1 MITVALLA
9 AWISANPDALLDRD
23 KTLRSSPE
31 MNLLREFDRQTRDSS
46 STMLHVF
53 PRPCYSDLDS
63 SEICA
68 DHEGI
73 EWVDSA
79 RHGEIRFHPVLGL
92 EHRIVQDKSVFA
104 GDGGLQT
111 SGGIG
116 PASFYLDARIFS
128 EDQSGSLPSYD
139 GEYVESQQK
148 GNTSDFTYA
157 SYSRYRTRLSIETP
171 VGRFSAGR
179 DNQNWGPSPFHAL
192 VLSEASVPYNHL
204 DWTIDLGPF
213 TVRSLVADLAIPG
226 PGQSVADNDSR
237 TLFAHRYEWHAL
249 RNLTLG
255 ISDALILFNKSAP
268 AAFIPIVPLFM
279 QKGLWYEN
287 INNGELAF
295 DADWKPL
302 QNWRTYGE
310 FLIDDMT
317 SPSTIFDNQWKNK
330 WAATVGTQVSLPK
343 VGEFLPGV
351 ILEWSRVEPW
361 VYTHYVANTS
371 QALNQGLPLGNP
383 LGPNS
388 QALTLALYATRD
400 SWSLGLRGD
409 LIWKGTDTGSQA
421 TDTLHDNTVVRKSFL
436 KDAATPTFE
445 LGPDISWTHG
455 WVSVSLGYRVLVN
468 SGVLDRIPVQAR
480 APVWRGKVE
489 VRY

>member
-1 MITVALLA
+1 
-9 AWISANPDALLDRD
+9 
-23 KTLRSSPE
+23 
-31 MNLLREFDRQTRDSS
+31 
-46 STMLHVF
+46 MLHVF
-53 PRPCYSDLDS
+53 PRPCLSDLDS
-63 SEICA
+63 SEICE
-68 DHEGI
+68 DPGGI
-73 EWVDSA
+73 GWVDSV
-79 RHGEIRFHPVLGL
+79 RHGEIRFHPLLGL
-92 EHRIVQDKSVFA
+92 EHRIVQGESVFA
-104 GDGGLQT
+104 GDGGIQAT
-111 SGGIG
+111 GGIG

-226 PGQSVADNDSR
+226 PGQSVADNDTR

-268 AAFIPIVPLFM
+268 SAFIPIVPLFM

-302 QNWRTYGE
+302 QNLRTYGE

-343 VGEFLPGV
+343 VGAFLPGV
-351 ILEWSRVEPW
+351 VLEWSRVEPW

-388 QALTLALYATRD
+388 QVLTMVFYATSD
-400 SWSLGLRGD
+400 CWSLGLRGD
-409 LIWKGTDTGSQA
+409 LIWKGKDTGSQA
-421 TDTLHDNTVVRKSFL
+421 TDTLHDNTVARKSFL
-436 KDAATPTFE
+436 IGAQTPTLG
-445 LGPDISWTHG
+445 LGPDVSWARD
-455 WVSVSLGYRVLVN
+455 WLSVSVGCQVQMNSRVWN
-468 SGVLDRIPVQAR
+468 RIPVQER
-480 APVWRGKVE
+480 EPVWRGRVE
-489 VRY
+489 LRY

>member
-1 MITVALLA
+1 
-9 AWISANPDALLDRD
+9 
-23 KTLRSSPE
+23 
-31 MNLLREFDRQTRDSS
+31 
-46 STMLHVF
+46 
-53 PRPCYSDLDS
+53 
-63 SEICA
+63 
-68 DHEGI
+68 
-73 EWVDSA
+73 
-79 RHGEIRFHPVLGL
+79 
-92 EHRIVQDKSVFA
+92 
-104 GDGGLQT
+104 
-111 SGGIG
+111 
-116 PASFYLDARIFS
+116 
-128 EDQSGSLPSYD
+128 
-139 GEYVESQQK
+139 
-148 GNTSDFTYA
+148 
-157 SYSRYRTRLSIETP
+157 
-171 VGRFSAGR
+171 
-179 DNQNWGPSPFHAL
+179 L
-192 VLSEASVPYNHL
+192 VLSQASVPYNHL
-204 DWTIDLGPF
+204 DWTINLGPF

-226 PGQSVADNDSR
+226 PGQSVADNDTR
-237 TLFAHRYEWHAL
+237 TLYAHRYEWHAL

-330 WAATVGTQVSLPK
+330 WAATLGTQVSLPK
-343 VGEFLPGV
+343 MGEVLPGV

-361 VYTHYVANTS
+361 VYTHYVSNTS

-388 QALTLALYATRD
+388 QAITLEAYATREG
-400 SWSLGLRGD
+400 WSIGLRGD
-409 LIWKGTDTGSQA
+409 LILKGKDTGSQA

-436 KDAATPTFE
+436 KDAETPGLG
-445 LGPDISWTHG
+445 LGPEVSWERGWIS
-455 WVSVSLGYRVLVN
+455 VSVGYWMQLN
-468 SGVLDRIPVQAR
+468 GSAWNRIPVQDR
-480 APVWRGKVE
+480 DPLWRGRVE